1 MSKGN
6 RLARRKGQGALRLF
20 LEKVGERGVAYTA
33 PHYQGC
39 AVTVVF
45 SNTGGNMK
53 RRILDYTSNV
63 TLYLKN

>member
-1 MSKGN
+1 MSKGT

-45 SNTGGNMK
+45 FQYWRKHEATYLG
-53 RRILDYTSNV
+53 
-63 TLYLKN
+63 LYK